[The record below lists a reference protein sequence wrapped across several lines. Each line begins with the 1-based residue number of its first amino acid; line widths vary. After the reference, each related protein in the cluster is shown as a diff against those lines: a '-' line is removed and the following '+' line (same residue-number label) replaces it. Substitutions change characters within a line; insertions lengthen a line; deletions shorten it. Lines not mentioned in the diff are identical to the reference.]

1 MPGAMVVHVEAS
13 AEAGELVV
21 GCAGAAS
28 VAQGGVDA
36 FGSHEAGLFS
46 HAFQLGTRGCRLGR
60 ARGGKIE
67 LIDHR
72 FHHHVAGDVPQIG
85 IDALA
90 RVEVQKHTVE
100 HRVQVG
106 ARSFGRIGGVGAR
119 PGDGV
124 EPQMRA
130 IGGER
135 SAGDGQGRESGE
147 RRAHEAQAHEE
158 LVAHQAERVEGQRLY
173 LAFVH
178 GPSFR
183 DSSYKHFDIFGHK
196 VEFWVFLLPERL
208 THLLI
213 FGIFG

>member
-1 MPGAMVVHVEAS
+1 M
-13 AEAGELVV
+13 
-21 GCAGAAS
+21 
-28 VAQGGVDA
+28 
-36 FGSHEAGLFS
+36 
-46 HAFQLGTRGCRLGR
+46 
-60 ARGGKIE
+60 K
-67 LIDHR
+67 
-72 FHHHVAGDVPQIG
+72 
-85 IDALA
+85 
-90 RVEVQKHTVE
+90 

-106 ARSFGRIGGVGAR
+106 ARSFGRVVGVGAR

-213 FGIFG
+213 FDIFG